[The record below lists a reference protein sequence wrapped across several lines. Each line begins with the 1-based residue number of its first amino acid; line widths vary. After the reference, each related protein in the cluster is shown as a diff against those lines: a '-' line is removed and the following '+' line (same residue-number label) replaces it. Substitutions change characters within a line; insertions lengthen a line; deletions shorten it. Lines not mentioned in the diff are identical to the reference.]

1 MGVPQVTSLYVLF
14 AVLSRFSQKISVI
27 VLHGTVLGQAQ
38 FQKRK
43 TDIGKK
49 RMPVF
54 LTSDF
59 EQARLFLQRCIG
71 RGKRSLVI
79 RFRPDF
85 GNKFYVTN
93 RIRFIHD
100 EDRSRGKSFERAVR
114 DMSAVRF

>member
-1 MGVPQVTSLYVLF
+1 MGVPTSYVSLRSF
-14 AVLSRFSQKISVI
+14 CCFEPFFSENFCKSSYI
-27 VLHGTVLGQAQ
+27 LGQAQ

-100 EDRSRGKSFERAVR
+100 EDRSCGKSFERAVR

>member
-1 MGVPQVTSLYVLF
+1 MGVPTSYVSLRSF
-14 AVLSRFSQKISVI
+14 CCFEPFFSENFCKSSYMERFWDKP
-27 VLHGTVLGQAQ
+27 T
-38 FQKRK
+38 QKRK

-100 EDRSRGKSFERAVR
+100 EDRSRGKSFEWAVR